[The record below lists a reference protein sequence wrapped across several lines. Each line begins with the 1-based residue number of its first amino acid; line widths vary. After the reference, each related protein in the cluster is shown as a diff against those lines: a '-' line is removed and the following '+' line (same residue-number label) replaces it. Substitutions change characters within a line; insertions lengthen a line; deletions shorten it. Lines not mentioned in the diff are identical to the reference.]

1 MINSEIRRSEII
13 DQIEKKGSVGISQ
26 LANSYKVSE
35 MTIRR
40 DLIELEKMSVIRRVH
55 GGAVAF
61 YGRSFEPPL
70 ISRSNKNISIKQ
82 RIGRYAAE
90 MVVDGDSIA
99 MDVGSTTMEM
109 AMNLIGRQNLT
120 IVTPSLH
127 IANLLGDESQI
138 RVIVSGGVVRRGEK
152 SLTGDLAYYTFKE
165 VNVDKLFLGTGG
177 IDVNAGLTE
186 HDMQDAQVKKEM
198 IRCAKEVFLLADS
211 SKFQQIAFA
220 YFADLSQI
228 DHLVSDKEPA
238 EELRKALKAANVAIH
253 IVDSDSEYL
262 M

>member
-1 MINSEIRRSEII
+1 MANSDSRRSEII
-13 DQIEKKGSVGISQ
+13 DRIEKKGSVNISE
-26 LANSYKVSE
+26 LADSFKVSD

-40 DLIELEKMSVIRRVH
+40 DLIELEKMSIIRRVH

-70 ISRSNKNISIKQ
+70 FSRSNKNIPVKQ
-82 RIGRYAAE
+82 VIGRYAAE
-90 MVVDGDSIA
+90 MVLDGDSIA

-109 AMNLIGRQNLT
+109 AMNLIGRKNLT

-138 RVIVSGGVVRRGEK
+138 RVIVSGGIVRHGEK
-152 SLTGDLAYYTFKE
+152 SLIGDLAYAVFRE

-177 IDVNAGLTE
+177 INSSAGLTE

-198 IRCAKEVFLLADS
+198 IQCAKEVILLTDS
-211 SKFQQIAFA
+211 SKFQQVAFA
-220 YFADLSQI
+220 FFADFSQI
-228 DHLVSDKEPA
+228 DHLVCDKEPDGD
-238 EELRKALKAANVAIH
+238 LLNILKDANVIIH
-253 IVDSDSEYL
+253 IVNNESEYI

>member
-1 MINSEIRRSEII
+1 MVNSDTRRSEII
-13 DQIEKKGSVGISQ
+13 DRIEKKGSIIISE
-26 LANSYKVSE
+26 LAENFKVSD

-40 DLIELEKMSVIRRVH
+40 DLIALEKLSIIRRVH

-70 ISRSNKNISIKQ
+70 ISRSNKNIPVKQ
-82 RIGRYAAE
+82 LIGRYAAG
-90 MVVDGDSIA
+90 MVLDGDSIA

-120 IVTPSLH
+120 IITPSLH
-127 IANLLGDESQI
+127 IANLLGDESCI

-152 SLTGDLAYYTFKE
+152 SLIGNLAHYAFRE

-177 IDVNAGLTE
+177 IDSSAGLTE

-198 IRCAKEVFLLADS
+198 IRCAKEVILLADS
-211 SKFQQIAFA
+211 SKFQQVAFA
-220 YFADLSQI
+220 TFADLDQV
-228 DHLVSDKEPA
+228 DHLVCEKEPPDSLLKV
-238 EELRKALKAANVAIH
+238 LRKVNVKIH
-253 IVDSDSEYL
+253 IVNPEREYI

>member
-1 MINSEIRRSEII
+1 MVNSDIRRSEIN
-13 DQIEKKGSVGISQ
+13 DRIEKKGSVSISE
-26 LANSYKVSE
+26 LAVNFKVSD

-40 DLIELEKMSVIRRVH
+40 DLIKLEKMSIIRRVH

-82 RIGRYAAE
+82 LIGRYAAK

-120 IVTPSLH
+120 IVTPNLH

-138 RVIVSGGVVRRGEK
+138 RVIVAGGIVRRGEK
-152 SLTGDLAYYTFKE
+152 SLIGDLAYYTFRE

-177 IDVNAGLTE
+177 IDSKAGLTE
-186 HDMQDAQVKKEM
+186 HDMQDAQVRKEM
-198 IRCAKEVFLLADS
+198 IRCAKEVVLLTDS

-220 YFADLSQI
+220 YFADFSQI
-228 DHLVSDKEPA
+228 DHLVCEKEPSD
-238 EELRKALKAANVAIH
+238 ELLMALKAANVVIH
-253 IVDSDSEYL
+253 IVNSESEYI